1 MACSLHPVPACKM
14 INGGL
19 ALPDGPDL
27 RQLPHTP
34 PGLAGAGLFTL
45 PNLITLARL
54 CAVPAAIWLML
65 QHRLDLAFL
74 VFIGAGISDALDG
87 WIARAWNARSQLG
100 AVLDPIAD
108 KALLVSVYVTLAAIG
123 VLPDWLAILVVFRD
137 LLIVGG
143 VLVLWAVGLPP
154 RIKPIFISKANT
166 AAQIILAA
174 LVLLLAGFGFS
185 TPLLLEV
192 MIWIVAAT
200 TFASGAAYVAQA
212 ARRTAGWTI

>member
-1 MACSLHPVPACKM
+1 V
-14 INGGL
+14 
-19 ALPDGPDL
+19 
-27 RQLPHTP
+27 
-34 PGLAGAGLFTL
+34 

-65 QHRLDLAFL
+65 QHRLDLAFV

-108 KALLVSVYVTLAAIG
+108 KALLVSVYVTLASIG

-166 AAQIILAA
+166 AVQILLAA
-174 LVLLLAGFGFS
+174 LVLLLAGFGFGA
-185 TPLLLEV
+185 PLLLDS
-192 MIWIVAAT
+192 MIWLVAAT
-200 TFASGAAYVAQA
+200 TFASGAAYVVQA
-212 ARRTAGWTI
+212 ARRTAGWTA

>member
-1 MACSLHPVPACKM
+1 M

-27 RQLPHTP
+27 RRLPQTP
-34 PGLAGAGLFTL
+34 LNLAGAGLFTL
-45 PNLITLARL
+45 PNLITLGRL
-54 CAVPAAIWLML
+54 C
-65 QHRLDLAFL
+65 
-74 VFIGAGISDALDG
+74 
-87 WIARAWNARSQLG
+87 

-166 AAQIILAA
+166 AAQIVLAA

-185 TPLLLEV
+185 APLLLEV
-192 MIWIVAAT
+192 MIWLVATT

-212 ARRTAGWTI
+212 ARRTAGWTA